1 MRCSSVDLPDPEG
14 PIRPTNSPL
23 AISISTSFS
32 ATTWNSSR
40 TNSLVSRRAV
50 TIGSLMSCLF
60 YSYLVAVFQI
70 RRRRH
75 DEILASHQTVVNT
88 RALTCRRPRLDRT
101 PHRLTAQSDED
112 SAVAHRRRGY
122 DDHRL
127 GRTRAAGW
135 LLIGNE
141 GHVRIHLRPQILVG
155 LDDSYLDLHCRL
167 LPIGLGGDLFDIA
180 FVGAVAKRVG
190 GDHAALA
197 RAELGE
203 IVLADIQLHLQIV
216 QVRQRHHVPF
226 GALVPHEAGGDEL
239 TLLHRALK
247 YRAGHWSA

>member
-60 YSYLVAVFQI
+60 YSYLVAVFQL
-70 RRRRH
+70 RRRSD
-75 DEILASHQTVVNT
+75 DEVLASHQTVVDA
-88 RALTCRRPRLDRT
+88 RALTRRRPSLDRT
-101 PHRLTAQSDED
+101 PHSLTAQRNED
-112 SAVAHRRRGY
+112 SAVTHRRRGY

-127 GRTRAAGW
+127 RETRAPGR

-141 GHVRIHLRPQILVG
+141 GHVCIHLRPQILVG
-155 LDDSYLDLHCRL
+155 LHHPHFDLHCRFL
-167 LPIGLGGDLFDIA
+167 AIGLGRNLLDKPL
-180 FVGAVAKRVG
+180 VGAVPKRV
-190 GDHAALA
+190 
-197 RAELGE
+197 RS
-203 IVLADIQLHLQIV
+203 
-216 QVRQRHHVPF
+216 
-226 GALVPHEAGGDEL
+226 
-239 TLLHRALK
+239 
-247 YRAGHWSA
+247 Y